1 MMFRPKEAYKQTIEG
16 EVVFQ
21 KSANEVGQYSV
32 YMYTNKAKSDE
43 VVRIA
48 SNLHS
53 YPAVMVENNNE
64 LGFYKGNEYRSV
76 T

>member
-1 MMFRPKEAYKQTIEG
+1 
-16 EVVFQ
+16 
-21 KSANEVGQYSV
+21 
-32 YMYTNKAKSDE
+32 MYTNKAKSDE